1 MGSRA
6 PQGWSQAPQGG
17 EPGSS
22 GRGEPGSPPE
32 EPGSTP
38 GSRGARLRF
47 GLLAGSWARATWPDW
62 LCRICS
68 PQPPYPPSK
77 AHFPPPV
84 GVVREVNKS
93 GTADTAL
100 KTRLPSIY
108 SGAPHR
114 LRTGST
120 RGAGLPPEGSRPK
133 FLGDCTPP
141 PRPAAFGRDRSV
153 LCCRGERCDARARA
167 EHAGHADCVLSR
179 EECAARVCAAPAGCS
194 AHASSRC
201 ATITTLGPTGS
212 AIGTATAATRWR
224 RCPPFLPPAA
234 PPARPDRRPR
244 RGPTTS

>member
-1 MGSRA
+1 MLFRTGRVAGVNKSGTASPATWQGPKFPRGARSGAGLLGSA
-6 PQGWSQAPQGG
+6 GEEPGSAGV

-22 GRGEPGSPPE
+22 GGGAGLHPGE

-108 SGAPHR
+108 SGAPP
-114 LRTGST
+114 LRSPAPP

-133 FLGDCTPP
+133 FLGELPIK
-141 PRPAAFGRDRSV
+141 PR
-153 LCCRGERCDARARA
+153 EK
-167 EHAGHADCVLSR
+167 
-179 EECAARVCAAPAGCS
+179 
-194 AHASSRC
+194 
-201 ATITTLGPTGS
+201 
-212 AIGTATAATRWR
+212 
-224 RCPPFLPPAA
+224 
-234 PPARPDRRPR
+234 
-244 RGPTTS
+244 

>member
-1 MGSRA
+1 MGGIGRMRLPHAHRAKAASPTTIIRRGRLLRKEPGSAGVEPGSAGAEPGSAGAEPGSAGVEPGSAGAEPGSAVLRAGLRRGGAGLRRGGARLLRGWSRA
-6 PQGWSQAPQGG
+6 PQGESRAPQG
-17 EPGSS
+17 
-22 GRGEPGSPPE
+22 
-32 EPGSTP
+32 

-120 RGAGLPPEGSRPK
+120 PGSRAPPEGSRPK
-133 FLGDCTPP
+133 FLGELPLSSHAATACASPV
-141 PRPAAFGRDRSV
+141 PAATNTFDGNSI
-153 LCCRGERCDARARA
+153 
-167 EHAGHADCVLSR
+167 
-179 EECAARVCAAPAGCS
+179 P
-194 AHASSRC
+194 
-201 ATITTLGPTGS
+201 
-212 AIGTATAATRWR
+212 ATALR
-224 RCPPFLPPAA
+224 RV
-234 PPARPDRRPR
+234 
-244 RGPTTS
+244 